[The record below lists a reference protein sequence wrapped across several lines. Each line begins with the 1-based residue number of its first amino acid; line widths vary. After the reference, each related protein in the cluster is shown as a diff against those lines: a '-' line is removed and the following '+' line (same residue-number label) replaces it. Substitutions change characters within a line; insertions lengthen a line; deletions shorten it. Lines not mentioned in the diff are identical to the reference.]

1 MARVAADSAGMRAG
15 RRLAPLTD
23 HLSLQERTYQALRNA
38 LLNAEFAVGE
48 RIFETEVAQMLGVS
62 RVPVREAVRR
72 LQQDGLLEVRPRSG
86 IYVASISQE
95 EADDIYR
102 IRAALEGT
110 AAALAAERVTEEE
123 LDELAALLERQEK
136 EARQAARTTRSQSRV
151 VARAD
156 QFHRAVH
163 VYARSPRLF
172 ELLELIYGQVMH
184 FRNITL
190 SMPGRA
196 EAATHGHH
204 ELYDALR
211 RHDSKEAERIMRE
224 HIDSARRLLLAHLDE
239 VAEARTPS

>member
-1 MARVAADSAGMRAG
+1 MREG
-15 RRLAPLTD
+15 GRLAPLTD
-23 HLSLQERTYQALRNA
+23 HQSLQERTYQALRNA
-38 LLNAEFAVGE
+38 LLDGEFAVGE

-72 LQQDGLLEVRPRSG
+72 LQQDGLVEVRPRSG
-86 IYVASISQE
+86 IYVASISKD

-110 AAALAAERVTEEE
+110 AAALAAERITDDE
-123 LDELAALLERQEK
+123 LGDLAALLEREEE
-136 EARQAARTTRSQSRV
+136 EAKQGARTTRSQSRV

-156 QFHRAVH
+156 QFHRAIH
-163 VYARSPRLF
+163 VYARSQRLF
-172 ELLELIYGQVMH
+172 ELLELMYGQVMH

-204 ELYDALR
+204 ELYEAMR
-211 RHDSKEAERIMRE
+211 RHDSREAERIMRE
-224 HIDSARRLLLAHLDE
+224 HIDSARRLLLAHLNE
-239 VAEARTPS
+239 VAEGRLPS